1 MINHQ
6 KSASV
11 TDAEVTISG
20 ATASI
25 SIGTLSD
32 RTRGSAPSLIDD
44 VNSTISSI
52 TKIGEKQVHKS
63 SNRAFAKIAYHKFKE
78 NFKSSFK
85 DNLERRNDVWME

>member
-52 TKIGEKQVHKS
+52 TKIGEKQVHKY
-63 SNRAFAKIAYHKFKE
+63 KD
-78 NFKSSFK
+78 FKSSFK